1 MASSG
6 KTDRWS
12 FRVATESD
20 QIVRQAA
27 AESQRNL
34 SEFVLQAAV
43 VEAERVL
50 ADRTRFKLGRP
61 AWEEFRALLDRPA
74 QKNPRLAELFEKQSV
89 FE

>member
-1 MASSG
+1 MASS

-12 FRVATESD
+12 FRVAAESD
-20 QIVRQAA
+20 QLVRQAA

-34 SEFVLQAAV
+34 SDFVLQAAV

-50 ADRTRFKLGRP
+50 ADRTRFTLGPR
-61 AWEEFRALLDRPA
+61 AWEEFRGFLDRPA
-74 QKNPRLAELFEKQSV
+74 QANPRLADLFEQPSV